1 MSIENIESNCDG
13 DPMTPNV
20 YQEFVDCWQT
30 PHQREAHVQAY
41 INGKTSFVASLLPE
55 HLLQLSVQETAAILR
70 ARFGSAIDMALSP
83 EYTQTETL
91 PTTVPQAIRSAA
103 AAEPDCRWLQRCN
116 MVGVNVRTLGNFW
129 NLVKYALTLPQSHDA
144 IQLLPIWEPGVV
156 GSLYGMSSWEPNLE
170 FFSAELA
177 ESCPHLATTETQL
190 RAVVN
195 LLHVMGKTVGM
206 DVVPHTD
213 RFSQIVLSYPEYFEW
228 LQRQD
233 AEIIS
238 HDEHLFEAVQQKIMA
253 FLALHG
259 AAVADEPIPTERTTF
274 FSDKTDEARRLRIL
288 FGQPADAELRQSR
301 RNLLIQYL
309 FSYGYEPMPATMAP
323 PFRGMTP
330 DRREEAKGVDGNGMI
345 WRDFMITNPQP
356 MSRVF
361 GPLARYKLYHP
372 RNRNRDWELDFDR
385 PHVEAWDYV
394 CAHYADVQR
403 RYGLDF
409 MRGDMAH
416 VQMRPDGV
424 PHKLDRYYDILGA
437 IKQYIQEVNNA
448 PSFGYFAETFLA
460 PRDVFGYGEEM
471 DHLEAADADASLGD
485 LQSTCVGSPVFLQRF
500 RQYADWAETRRC
512 TPSFTLM
519 TGDKDDPRFDEFYR
533 HGSDVRLFIA
543 LFLTDMP
550 SYMGAGFETRDIHYA
565 PAPNEHYTKLFVFHE
580 NDGPKATHGPYLW
593 GKNGVLFSRLTR
605 LRTYAERI
613 WTTIRGAKCRWLIP
627 PDANGENPIIAWTPQ
642 TTPQY
647 LFVVNTSPDRTIGRM
662 GIPLIPHAAQT
673 IDLLLEF
680 STLDAPNA
688 EDARIASNG
697 KHYQLSSLLPGEGRV
712 YRVSSPVE

>member
-1 MSIENIESNCDG
+1 
-13 DPMTPNV
+13 MTPKV
-20 YQEFVDCWQT
+20 YQEFVDCWRD
-30 PHQREAHVQAY
+30 PLQRETHIHAY
-41 INGKTSFVASLLPE
+41 VSQKTSFVPLLPE
-55 HLLQLSVQETAAILR
+55 HLLQLSAQETLNILR
-70 ARFGSAIDMALSP
+70 TRFGSAIDVALSP
-83 EYTQTETL
+83 EYVETAPCSGAL
-91 PTTVPQAIRSAA
+91 PEAIRSAA
-103 AAEPDCRWLQRCN
+103 ANEPDCRWLQRCN
-116 MVGVNVRTLGNFW
+116 MVGVNVRALGNFW
-129 NLVKYALTLPQSHDA
+129 NLVTYALTLPQSQDA

-156 GSLYGMSSWEPNLE
+156 GSLYGMSSWELNPE

-177 ESCPHLATTETQL
+177 ERCPHLNTTERQL

-213 RFSQIVLSYPEYFEW
+213 RFSQMVLSYPEYFEW

-238 HDEHLFEAVQQKIMA
+238 HDELLFDAVQQKIMT
-253 FLALHG
+253 FLAVHG
-259 AAVADEPIPTERTTF
+259 AAVPDEPIPTEQAVF
-274 FSDKTDEARRLRIL
+274 FSEKTDEARRLRIL
-288 FGQPADAELRQSR
+288 FGQPADVELRQTR

-330 DRREEAKGVDGNGMI
+330 DRREEAKAVDGNGMI
-345 WRDFMITNPQP
+345 WRDFVITKPQA

-385 PHVEAWDYV
+385 PYIEAWKYV
-394 CAHYADVQR
+394 CEHYADAQR

-416 VQMRPDGV
+416 VQMRSGGV
-424 PHKLDRYYDILGA
+424 PSKIDRYYDILGA
-437 IKQYIQEVNNA
+437 VKQYVQEVNNA
-448 PSFGYFAETFLA
+448 PFFGYFAETFLA
-460 PRDVFGYGEEM
+460 PRDVFGYGEEL
-471 DHLEAADADASLGD
+471 DHLEAASADATLGD

-500 RQYADWAETRRC
+500 RQYLDWGKTRGC

-533 HGSDVRLFIA
+533 HGSEARLFIA

-580 NDGPKATHGPYLW
+580 TAGPKATNGPYVW

-605 LRTYAERI
+605 LRVFAESI
-613 WTTIRGAKCRWLIP
+613 WAAIRGAECRWLIA
-627 PDANGENPIIAWTPQ
+627 PDTTGDNPVIAWTQQ
-642 TTPQY
+642 TDPRY
-647 LFVVNTSPDRTIGRM
+647 LFIVNTSPDRTIGRM
-662 GIPLIPHAAQT
+662 GIPLIPQAAQT
-673 IDLLLEF
+673 LELRLEF
-680 STLDAPNA
+680 STLDTQNT
-688 EDARIASNG
+688 EDVCLTSNG

>member
-1 MSIENIESNCDG
+1 MIKTNHHG
-13 DPMTPNV
+13 DAMTPNV
-20 YQEFVDCWQT
+20 YQEFIDCWRN
-30 PHQREAHVQAY
+30 PLQREAHISSYASQS
-41 INGKTSFVASLLPE
+41 TSFIPLLPE
-55 HLLQLSVQETAAILR
+55 HLLQLSGQEMLNILR
-70 ARFGSAIDMALSP
+70 ARFGAAIDAAISP
-83 EYTQTETL
+83 EYTETSEPSNAL
-91 PTTVPQAIRSAA
+91 PAAIRSAA
-103 AAEPDCRWLQRCN
+103 ANEPDCRWLQRCN
-116 MVGVNVRTLGNFW
+116 MVGVNVRALGNFW
-129 NLVKYALTLPQSHDA
+129 HLVKYALTLPQSQDA

-156 GSLYGMSSWEPNLE
+156 GSLYGMSSWELNPE

-177 ESCPHLATTETQL
+177 ELCPHLDTKERQL

-213 RFSQIVLSYPEYFEW
+213 RFSQIVLSHPEYFEW

-238 HDEHLFEAVQQKIMA
+238 HDELLFEAVQQKIMA
-253 FLALHG
+253 FLAQHG
-259 AAVADEPIPTERTTF
+259 AAVADEPIPAEQTVF
-274 FSDKTDEARRLRIL
+274 FSEKTDEARRLRIL
-288 FGQPADAELRQSR
+288 FGQPADAELRQTR
-301 RNLLIQYL
+301 RNQLIQYL
-309 FSYGYEPMPATMAP
+309 FSYGYEPVPATMAP

-330 DRREEAKGVDGNGMI
+330 DRREEAKAVDGNGMI
-345 WRDFMITNPQP
+345 WRDFVITKPQA

-385 PHVEAWDYV
+385 PHVEAWNYV
-394 CAHYADVQR
+394 CQHYADVQR

-416 VQMRPDGV
+416 VQMRPGGV
-424 PHKLDRYYDILGA
+424 PRKIDRYYDILGA
-437 IKQYIQEVNNA
+437 VKQYVQHVNNA

-460 PRDVFGYGEEM
+460 PRDIFGYGEEM
-471 DHLEAADADASLGD
+471 DHLEAADADATLGD

-500 RQYADWAETRRC
+500 RQYLDWVDTRGC
-512 TPSFTLM
+512 KPSFTLM

-533 HGSDVRLFIA
+533 HGSEVRLFIA

-580 NDGPKATHGPYLW
+580 TAGPKATNGPYVW
-593 GKNGVLFSRLTR
+593 GRNGVLFSRVTR
-605 LRTYAERI
+605 LRWFAERI
-613 WTTIRGAKCRWLIP
+613 WATIRGANCRWLIL
-627 PDANGENPIIAWTPQ
+627 PDTTGDNPVLAWTQQPD
-642 TTPQY
+642 PHY
-647 LFVVNTSPDRTIGRM
+647 LFIVNTSPDRTIGRM
-662 GIPLIPHAAQT
+662 GIPLIPQAAQT
-673 IDLLLEF
+673 FELRLEF
-680 STLDAPNA
+680 STLDTQNS
-688 EDARIASNG
+688 EDVCLTSNG